1 MKALAVLALVAV
13 VAATPAKAERLT
25 VAVSMSEVHITSNF
39 TGTPIA
45 VFGVVEEDAGATP
58 ASDYQVAVVV
68 LGPTE
73 SVVERRKDRIAGV
86 WANRAAEA
94 ITNAPSF
101 YALNA
106 TGAPEALGNPAALQR
121 LQIGFANLNLG
132 RDAANPDA
140 AEFRAAYLRLK
151 QKAGL
156 YDQEASIKFI
166 GPLIF
171 RTNAFLP
178 ANVPVGRYTVLAY
191 LFSGGELIA
200 HAEDAF
206 VISKSGA
213 EGSIAAFAR
222 SQSLVYGLL
231 CAGLALFVGW
241 AGGVIFRR
249 D

>member
-1 MKALAVLALVAV
+1 MKALAAAALVALA
-13 VAATPAKAERLT
+13 AATPAGAERLT
-25 VAVSMSEVHITSNF
+25 IAVSMPQVQITSNF
-39 TGTPIA
+39 TGAPIA
-45 VFGVVEEDAGATP
+45 VFGVIEEDAGAI
-58 ASDYQVAVVV
+58 AAGDYRVAVVV

-73 SVVERRKDRIAGV
+73 TIVERRKDRFAGV
-86 WANRAAEA
+86 WANRGAQTIAG
-94 ITNAPSF
+94 APSF

-106 TGAPEALGNPAALQR
+106 TEELNALADPPVLKR
-121 LQIGFANLNLG
+121 LEIGFANLDLG
-132 RDAANPDA
+132 QNAADPET
-140 AEFRAAYLRLK
+140 AEFRDAYIRLK

-156 YDQEASIKFI
+156 YGERADIKFI

-171 RTNAFLP
+171 RTNTFLP
-178 ANVPVGRYTVLAY
+178 ANVPVGQYTVLAY
-191 LFSGGELIA
+191 LFSGGNLIA

-213 EGSIAAFAR
+213 EGSIADFAR
-222 SQSLVYGLL
+222 GQSLAYGIL